1 MGMNLTLYIATA
13 FEGNASQLQNAI
25 RKAAPAVQILDWA
38 VQDVSFES
46 RYGRNG
52 NAEDRFFAF
61 CAAACMSAD
70 LVICPA
76 QDRELC
82 VQAGMAC
89 AAGVPVLG
97 IRNEPFP
104 PLLAGCFSLVVETES
119 EILQVVTRLQD
130 CMSRIETDCKADM
143 SACFLCGSRAVCRYF
158 LVQEA
163 I

>member
-1 MGMNLTLYIATA
+1 MNLTLYIATA

-25 RKAAPAVQILDWA
+25 RKAAPAVQILDWSI
-38 VQDVSFES
+38 QNSSFES
-46 RYGRNG
+46 QYGRNRHPE
-52 NAEDRFFAF
+52 NRFDF
-61 CAAACMSAD
+61 CADACMSAD

-82 VQAGMAC
+82 VQAGMAY

-97 IRNEPFP
+97 IRGQPFP
-104 PLLAGCFSLVVETES
+104 LLLAGCFSLVVETES

-143 SACFLCGSRAVCRYF
+143 SACVMCTSRSVCRYF